1 MSRCHISGPL
11 CCPARADSRLRAIT
25 PQGTAPTLGAH
36 LAIHRNQRYEGHV
49 ERYSDRVLESFIR
62 FQVMRTIGIIFGIT
76 ALAAAVFS
84 PLPAAAYGIH
94 LGPFYV
100 RLPLVGHHHYRHH
113 LYMRNPN
120 EARTRPNNN
129 VSGGGSYGTAARGGN
144 AAKTEQADREA
155 LSETNAA
162 APESC
167 TGLAP
172 GVTNLPIDQIRQT
185 VHPTADQEAAL
196 DDLSAA
202 STRASDVIKSSCPS
216 SVPLTPIGRLD
227 AAEQRLDST
236 IKAIQVV
243 RSPLERFYEALN
255 DEQRQRFNAMNG
267 STRGAPS
274 AGKMAAACDQETGID
289 LPAQRIEQVVQ
300 PTAQQQS
307 AFDDLKKAAQKA
319 GDQLQASCPT
329 AVPKSPVARVD
340 TVETRLTAMADAIKS
355 VRPGLQNFY
364 ASLSDE
370 QKAKFNTMGP
380 PTNTTSSPQQRQ
392 TGGQQ

>member
-1 MSRCHISGPL
+1 
-11 CCPARADSRLRAIT
+11 
-25 PQGTAPTLGAH
+25 
-36 LAIHRNQRYEGHV
+36 
-49 ERYSDRVLESFIR
+49 
-62 FQVMRTIGIIFGIT
+62 
-76 ALAAAVFS
+76 
-84 PLPAAAYGIH
+84 
-94 LGPFYV
+94 
-100 RLPLVGHHHYRHH
+100 
-113 LYMRNPN
+113 
-120 EARTRPNNN
+120 
-129 VSGGGSYGTAARGGN
+129 
-144 AAKTEQADREA
+144 
-155 LSETNAA
+155 
-162 APESC
+162 
-167 TGLAP
+167 
-172 GVTNLPIDQIRQT
+172 VTNLPIDQIRQT

-216 SVPLTPIGRLD
+216 SVPLTPLGRLD
-227 AAEQRLDST
+227 ASEQRLDAT
-236 IKAIQVV
+236 IKAIQLV
-243 RSPLERFYEALN
+243 RSPLEKFYEALN

-274 AGKMAAACDQETGID
+274 TGNMVAACSQGTGNFID

-355 VRPGLQNFY
+355 VRPDLQNFY

-370 QKAKFNTMGP
+370 QKAKFNTIGP
-380 PTNTTSSPQQRQ
+380 PPKAGSSPPQRQ
-392 TGGQQ
+392 SGDQQ